1 MRALDLTRKQSI
13 FESIGRGDTYFSTW
27 EREIHPTLCEMA
39 LNPTQID
46 QIFSTVQQ
54 NAGRSMLGRATDA
67 VGAAKDKISDA
78 WFNKFGGMLQNSAP
92 VQGFDDKWES
102 IKSSVA
108 TKHPEIAAKLA
119 KYGEY
124 AKNNP
129 KMHKFLLAIA
139 GSIAASLGV
148 ALAGGVGASALAV
161 GTGAGIATGI
171 INIADRLLQGQKAST
186 AIGRGA
192 TAGAVAGLTAGGLSK
207 AKEALSALGATK
219 FLDSGVGMIN
229 NNGTTFYLKPEDMA
243 AYHEGQKVA
252 NALLRNAS
260 INDLGAAMDA
270 SAAADAANW
279 AKTLAKIGSEAYQQ
293 EAIRDMGTITEIP
306 PGAVGDAANAVA
318 SLLNSI
324 GPALSSI
331 AGQAA
336 GGSKPSAQKVTEGQL
351 NELFGMTGN
360 KVDASKL
367 KAAWEKAGSPTDSV
381 ALGKFLTT
389 QGISSPAVTSAFAQL
404 KLPDPFAAAP
414 VAKPT
419 ATTTSQPTAPATTAQ
434 PTAATASQPTAQ
446 PTTPAPTSAIGQ
458 GIAQYKPG
466 QQGVNPELQ
475 KRLAARKAGKPQYA
489 ANLEENRLRKHKHV
503 IR

>member
-39 LNPTQID
+39 LNPAQID

-54 NAGRSMLGRATDA
+54 NAGRSMLGRATDV

-92 VQGFDDKWES
+92 VQGFDEKWES

-148 ALAGGVGASALAV
+148 ALAGGIGASALAV
-161 GTGAGIATGI
+161 GSGAGIATGI

-207 AKEALSALGATK
+207 AREALSALGATK
-219 FLDSGVGMIN
+219 FLSSGVGSIN
-229 NNGTTFYLKPEDMA
+229 YNGAQFYLKPEDMA
-243 AYHEGQKVA
+243 AYREGQKVA
-252 NALLRNAS
+252 NEIMRNAK
-260 INDLGAAMDA
+260 IGDLSAAMDA
-270 SAAADAANW
+270 SSAADAANW
-279 AKTLAKIGSEAYQQ
+279 AKTLAKIGSEAYQNA
-293 EAIRDMGTITEIP
+293 AIQAMGTVKEIP
-306 PGAVGDAANAVA
+306 PGVVGDAANAVA
-318 SLLNSI
+318 SLLSSV
-324 GPALSSI
+324 GPALSAV
-331 AGQAA
+331 AGQAV
-336 GGSKPSAQKVTEGQL
+336 GGSKAPAKVTESQL

-360 KVDASKL
+360 KVDAAKL
-367 KAAWEKAGSPTDSV
+367 KSAWTKAGSPTDSV
-381 ALGKFLTT
+381 ALAKFLTT
-389 QGISSPAVTSAFAQL
+389 QGIENTAVTSAFAQL

-414 VAKPT
+414 A
-419 ATTTSQPTAPATTAQ
+419 TAPATAKPVASAPVTA
-434 PTAATASQPTAQ
+434 PATA
-446 PTTPAPTSAIGQ
+446 PAAPASNSAIGQ

-489 ANLEENRLRKHKHV
+489 ANLEENRLRKKKNV

>member
-13 FESIGRGDTYFSTW
+13 FESIGSGDSYFSTW
-27 EREIHPTLCEMA
+27 EREIHPTLCEVA
-39 LNPTQID
+39 LNPNQID

-54 NAGRSMLGRATDA
+54 NAGRSMLGRATDV

-78 WFNKFGGMLQNSAP
+78 WFNKFGGMLQNSTP
-92 VQGFDDKWES
+92 VQAFDEKWDS
-102 IKSSVA
+102 IKSSIA
-108 TKHPEIAAKLA
+108 TKNPEIASKLA

-129 KMHKFLLAIA
+129 KMHKFLLAIG

-148 ALAGGVGASALAV
+148 ALAGGVGASALAI

-192 TAGAVAGLTAGGLSK
+192 TAGAVAGLTAGGLAK

-219 FLDSGVGMIN
+219 FLSSGVGSIN
-229 NNGTTFYLKPEDMA
+229 YNGNQFYLKPEDMA
-243 AYHEGQKVA
+243 AYSEGQKVA
-252 NALLRNAS
+252 NEIMRNAK
-260 INDLGAAMDA
+260 IGDLSAAMDA
-270 SAAADAANW
+270 SRAADAANW
-279 AKTLAKIGSEAYQQ
+279 AKTLAKIGSEAYQNA
-293 EAIRDMGTITEIP
+293 AIQAMGTVKEIP
-306 PGAVGDAANAVA
+306 PGAIGDAANAVA
-318 SLLNSI
+318 SLLNAVS
-324 GPALSSI
+324 PALSAV

-336 GGSKPSAQKVTEGQL
+336 GGSKPSTKKVTESQL

-404 KLPDPFAAAP
+404 KLPDPFATAAP
-414 VAKPT
+414 AS
-419 ATTTSQPTAPATTAQ
+419 APTAPAATTTP
-434 PTAATASQPTAQ
+434 PTTPASAPIATTTP
-446 PTTPAPTSAIGQ
+446 PTTPAPTPSSAIGQ

-489 ANLEENRLRKHKHV
+489 ANLEENRLRKRKNV